1 MGKRRRGPSL
11 EELLDRPWCY
21 YCERDF
27 DDLKILISHQK
38 AKHYKCDNCGRRLN
52 TAGGLS
58 VHLSQVHKEQLTQ
71 VANAL
76 PNRMGPDVEIFGMEG
91 IPQDV
96 LVAHQQRVASQFQQ
110 AELDR
115 QHATGNPPAGA
126 PAAGAPAARRPKLDM
141 DEMKK
146 RLAEHKA
153 KRAEALAGG
162 SSGDVTPNAS
172 VQSSTT
178 PSGYA
183 QSSQVAAAPAQ
194 QYSYPPPYGG
204 PPAAVASPYPQ
215 TGSPVYATYSPAAGA
230 SPYTPSMY
238 PQPYPAALPQSFPPG
253 FPAPP
258 LATYGAPAFTPQQAP
273 PSDIRHSGLPAASS
287 LPQRPAFA
295 APPVNAAQMQ
305 QMHMGHLPQAPVAS
319 SPSNGD
325 SAQATE
331 QVSTPVDRQTSDAP
345 KGADGKTVNGTKP
358 KKETRLVY
366 NEETLSPEEKKA
378 QLPKY
383 AFVPDKSIPTA
394 LGELPGNAVVG
405 TIRDSDTVIDPVR

>member
-11 EELLDRPWCY
+11 EELLERPWCY

-96 LVAHQQRVASQFQQ
+96 LLAHQQRVASQFQQ

-126 PAAGAPAARRPKLDM
+126 PSSGAPAARRPKLDM

-146 RLAEHKA
+146 KLAEHKA
-153 KRAEALAGG
+153 KRAEARAGG
-162 SSGDVTPNAS
+162 NSGDVTPNAA
-172 VQSSTT
+172 VQSTT

-183 QSSQVAAAPAQ
+183 QSSQVTPAPAQ

-204 PPAAVASPYPQ
+204 PPPAAAASPYPQ
-215 TGSPVYATYSPAAGA
+215 TGSPIYPTYSPAAGA
-230 SPYTPSMY
+230 SPYTPTMY
-238 PQPYPAALPQSFPPG
+238 PQPFPAAVPPSFPAG
-253 FPAPP
+253 YPAPP
-258 LATYGAPAFTPQQAP
+258 PATYAAPPSTHQQAP
-273 PSDIRHSGLPAASS
+273 SSEIRPAGLPAASS
-287 LPQRPAFA
+287 LPQRPSFA
-295 APPVNAAQMQ
+295 APPVNALQMQ
-305 QMHMGHLPQAPVAS
+305 QMHLGHLPQAPVPS
-319 SPSNGD
+319 GPSNGH
-325 SAQATE
+325 SARSTE
-331 QVSTPVDRQTSDAP
+331 QVSTPVTSQTPEAA
-345 KGADGKTVNGTKP
+345 KGTEAKTANGTKP

-366 NEETLSPEEKKA
+366 NDETLSPEEKKA
-378 QLPKY
+378 QLPQY
-383 AFVPDKSIPTA
+383 AFVPDKRTSTA
-394 LGELPGNAVVG
+394 LGELPANAVVG
-405 TIRDSDTVIDPVR
+405 TIRESDTVQDANQ